1 MTYTHWNDYFYIQK
15 KPPKKTTR
23 LFTFSRFA
31 SMLISNKQ
39 KGQRKQSWTQM
50 AGEWP
55 ASTSTMSTITEAS
68 LTMLA
73 WPVQRRRSAL
83 GVVAMAQKLLVNGGR
98 DRRESHA
105 PTVKLK
111 LNPISLNASEMMCL
125 FALVRGPVYSLI
137 PPAFHSLCR
146 SINIS
151 QLPGDN
157 RPSFGWNRGFSEQIK
172 AEIEGQLTVV

>member
-1 MTYTHWNDYFYIQK
+1 MTYIHWNDYFYIQTPP
-15 KPPKKTTR
+15 PPKKN
-23 LFTFSRFA
+23 SRFT

-39 KGQRKQSWTQM
+39 KGKRERSWTQM

-55 ASTSTMSTITEAS
+55 ASTSTMGTITEAS
-68 LTMLA
+68 LTMSA

-83 GVVAMAQKLLVNGGR
+83 GVVAMAQQLLVNGGR

-105 PTVKLK
+105 PTGKLK

-151 QLPGDN
+151 QLPGWQETIIWVKQRFLRAN
-157 RPSFGWNRGFSEQIK
+157 
-172 AEIEGQLTVV
+172 